1 MRILTKVFLI
11 TAIIFNSQ
19 ICFAQTDLS
28 NITELKEQV
37 IVLYNA
43 NKLKEAYQLISKIPE
58 DKRDSEVWLIA
69 ANITQD
75 YDRTLDTIF
84 LLQKAISVDGE
95 NYKPY
100 YNLGNIYFK
109 DKKFNSAISNYETA
123 LKYNKEFPYAWY
135 NIGCCYL
142 ELQDYTKAKSAFQR
156 AITFKNDDPDFYY
169 NLAYTFKKLNK
180 KKQSEKF
187 LKIYNTML
195 EQRI

>member
-1 MRILTKVFLI
+1 MRNLAKIFLTL
-11 TAIIFNSQ
+11 AIIFNSQ
-19 ICFAQTDLS
+19 VCFAETDIAT
-28 NITELKEQV
+28 ITELKDQI

-58 DKRDSEVWLIA
+58 DKRDGEIWLIA

-75 YDRTLDTIF
+75 YSRTLDTIF

-109 DKKFNSAISNYETA
+109 DNKFNSAITNYQSA
-123 LKYNKEFPYAWY
+123 LKYNKEYPYAWY
-135 NIGCCYL
+135 NMGCAYL
-142 ELQDYTKAKSAFQR
+142 ELEDYPKAKSAFQR
-156 AITFKNDDPDFYY
+156 AITYKSDDADFYY
-169 NLAYTFKKLNK
+169 NLAYTLKKMNK
-180 KKQSEKF
+180 KKQAEKF

-195 EQRI
+195 EQRN